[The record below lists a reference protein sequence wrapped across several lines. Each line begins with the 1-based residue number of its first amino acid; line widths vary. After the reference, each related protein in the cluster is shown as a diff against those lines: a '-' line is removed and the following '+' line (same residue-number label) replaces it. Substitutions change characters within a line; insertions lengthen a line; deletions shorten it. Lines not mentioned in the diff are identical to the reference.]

1 MRRKDQ
7 EPGLAVYFRD
17 DPVGRLWLDE
27 RNRFAFQ
34 YDRGWLQKEGAIPL
48 SLSLPLG
55 EQPYEDDTARPFFAN
70 LLPEAEIRKII
81 TRRLRISEKNDFALL
96 REIGGECAGAVSVVP
111 EGVRPSVKGG
121 YRELD
126 EEQLHKVIVE
136 LPRKPLLAGDKGIR
150 LSLAGAQNKLPVYIE
165 EDRIFLATGNAP
177 SSHIL
182 KPPIPGFEGTVEN
195 EAFCMMLAA
204 RMGLSVPKVA
214 IRRGLDMLY
223 LIKRYDR
230 IRDEEGRVL
239 RLHQEDFCQA
249 LGILPEHKYE
259 SEGGPTLARCFALVK
274 DKSVSPAAD
283 RRMLILWLVFN
294 WLIGNADSHA
304 KNLAILY
311 TIRGPRL
318 APFYDIMC
326 TQVYPELV
334 DRLAMRIGGENRPRW
349 IQRRHLDRLG
359 NDVGIKP
366 RLIQR
371 IVDEMSERMAS
382 AANAVAE
389 DFVNA
394 YGDCSIVGKIVDL
407 IRKLSRTIQGL

>member
-1 MRRKDQ
+1 MRRKGQ
-7 EPGLAVYFRD
+7 ESGLAVYFRD
-17 DPVGRLWLDE
+17 DPVGRLRLDE
-27 RNRFAFQ
+27 RNRFVFQ
-34 YDRGWLQKEGAIPL
+34 YDRAWLQKEGAIPL

-55 EQPYEDDTARPFFAN
+55 EQPYEDDKARPFFAN

-81 TRRLRISEKNDFALL
+81 ARLFRISEKNDFGLL
-96 REIGGECAGAVSVVP
+96 REIGGECAGAVSVLP
-111 EGVRPSVKGG
+111 EGVRSSVKGG
-121 YRELD
+121 YREVN
-126 EEQLHKVIVE
+126 EAQLHKIIVE
-136 LPRKPLLAGDKGIR
+136 LPRRPLLAGDKGIR
-150 LSLAGAQNKLPVYIE
+150 LSLAGAQHKLPVYIE
-165 EDRIFLATGNAP
+165 EDRIFLPTGNAP

-182 KPPIPGFEGTVEN
+182 KPPISGFEGTVEN

-204 RMGLSVPKVA
+204 RMGLSMPKAV
-214 IRRGLDMLY
+214 IRHGLDTLY
-223 LIKRYDR
+223 LVERYDR
-230 IRDEEGRVL
+230 MRDEEGKVL

-249 LGILPEHKYE
+249 LGMLPEHKYE
-259 SEGGPTLARCFALVK
+259 SEGGPPLARCFALLK

-294 WLIGNADSHA
+294 WLIGNADGHA

-326 TQVYPELV
+326 TRVYPDLA

-371 IVDEMSERMAS
+371 IVDEMSERMAP
-382 AANAVAE
+382 AADAVAE

-394 YGDCSIVGKIVDL
+394 YGDCTIVGKIVDL
-407 IRKLSRTIQGL
+407 IRKLTRTS